1 LCSKVLSISVYSSSA
16 RIILKAILCRRILPQ
31 DDTTI
36 GTTICIKKE
45 QRRKRRKKLTLTIE
59 GDVSD
64 ELEELPR
71 RVSISEFVNFMLKGY
86 VETFKKGH
94 VLGKE
99 EVDEI
104 VAKMGGEEFR
114 ERIRNTF
121 PTLDTAVAVAQ
132 WVKDAA
138 GYISKEPKKA

>member
-1 LCSKVLSISVYSSSA
+1 M
-16 RIILKAILCRRILPQ
+16 
-31 DDTTI
+31 
-36 GTTICIKKE
+36 
-45 QRRKRRKKLTLTIE
+45 RKKITLTTDS
-59 GDVSD
+59 DVHD

-71 RVSISEFVNFMLKGY
+71 KVSISEFVNFILKGY
-86 VETFKKGH
+86 VETFKKGR
-94 VLGKE
+94 VLSKE

-121 PTLDTAVAVAQ
+121 PTLDRAVALAQ

-138 GYISKEPKKA
+138 GYMSKEPKKA

>member
-1 LCSKVLSISVYSSSA
+1 M
-16 RIILKAILCRRILPQ
+16 
-31 DDTTI
+31 
-36 GTTICIKKE
+36 
-45 QRRKRRKKLTLTIE
+45 RKKITLTIDS
-59 GDVSD
+59 DVYD
-64 ELEELPR
+64 DLEELPR
-71 RVSISEFVNFMLKGY
+71 KVSISEFVNFMLKGY

-94 VLGKE
+94 VLSKE

-121 PTLDTAVAVAQ
+121 PTLDRAVALAQ

-138 GYISKEPKKA
+138 GDLGKEPKKA

>member
-1 LCSKVLSISVYSSSA
+1 MY
-16 RIILKAILCRRILPQ
+16 
-31 DDTTI
+31 
-36 GTTICIKKE
+36 KKE
-45 QRRKRRKKLTLTIE
+45 QKRKNEKENYPTID

-71 RVSISEFVNFMLKGY
+71 KVSISEFVNFMLKGY
-86 VETFKKGH
+86 VETFKKGR
-94 VLGKE
+94 VLSKE

-121 PTLDTAVAVAQ
+121 PTLDRAVALAQ

-138 GYISKEPKKA
+138 RNVGKEPKKA